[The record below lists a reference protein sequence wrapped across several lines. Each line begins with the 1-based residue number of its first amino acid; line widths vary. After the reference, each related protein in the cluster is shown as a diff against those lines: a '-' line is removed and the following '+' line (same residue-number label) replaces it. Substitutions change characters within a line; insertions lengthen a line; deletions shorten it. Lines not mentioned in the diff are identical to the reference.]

1 MLVARV
7 VVAWLV
13 LVVCWDDTGLLVVC
27 PALVVYVDTVV
38 EGRVVCTVL
47 VPCEGDTDDPALV
60 VVCVEVVPGVNVT
73 WLVLVTCDEDDPG
86 VEVMWLELLLC
97 VDEDDPGVEVM
108 WLELLPCVDEDDPE
122 ALVVCPKVVLGVD
135 VT

>member
-86 VEVMWLELLLC
+86 VEVMWLELL
-97 VDEDDPGVEVM
+97 
-108 WLELLPCVDEDDPE
+108 PCVDEDDPE